1 MAGEIK
7 QWLRFRNSGATGFG
21 TLTSSGISVHEGE
34 MFGRHAATGKTL
46 ALSEVE
52 LLAPCVPSKIVALWN
67 NFHALAAKL
76 NQPEPPEPLYLL
88 KATTSITT
96 PGAVIRRPS
105 YYDGKTT
112 YEGELGIVIGKT
124 CARVSPAEADSFI
137 FGYTCVNDITAN
149 DILTSDPTFP
159 QWARA
164 KGIDDYGPFGP
175 VIATGLDPVRLV
187 VRTILNGAERQNY
200 PISDM
205 IFTAQ
210 ELVSRISH
218 DMTLL
223 PGDLIAVGTSV
234 GVGVMKE
241 PVEHCDRRDRRHR
254 RADQR
259 VSAVASLSVMAGLVP
274 AIHVLLARRRVDAWD
289 KPGHDQR
296 AERLPPTRET
306 PLSPSTD
313 RLTHSAVDREA
324 GPIQQAPA
332 ALDLGSALQ

>member
-1 MAGEIK
+1 MAAEAVTK
-7 QWLRFRNSGATGFG
+7 WLRFRHGGKTGFG
-21 TLTSSGISVHEGE
+21 TLEADRIAVHDGE
-34 MFGRHAATGKTL
+34 MFGTSAANGKVL

-52 LLAPCVPSKIVALWN
+52 LLAPSAPSKIVALWN

-76 NQPEPPEPLYLL
+76 NQPEPAEPLYLL
-88 KATTSITT
+88 KATTTIAA

-105 YYDGKTT
+105 SYDGKTT
-112 YEGELGIVIGKT
+112 YEGELGIVIGRT
-124 CARVSPAEADSFI
+124 CARVSPSEAGRFI

-149 DILTSDPTFP
+149 DILTRDPTFP

-175 VIATGLDPVRLV
+175 VIATGLDPAKLV

-205 IFTAQ
+205 IFSAD
-210 ELVSRISH
+210 ELVSKISH

-241 PVEHCDRRDRRHR
+241 QVNT
-254 RADQR
+254 
-259 VSAVASLSVMAGLVP
+259 VTVAIDGIGELTN
-274 AIHVLLARRRVDAWD
+274 
-289 KPGHDQR
+289 
-296 AERLPPTRET
+296 EFRL
-306 PLSPSTD
+306 
-313 RLTHSAVDREA
+313 
-324 GPIQQAPA
+324 
-332 ALDLGSALQ
+332 